1 MLALILEKFG
11 LFDKM
16 VVLRAVRPLLLP
28 AGNVELVLALVVG
41 PDLEILVETA
51 LAAHLEVLRH
61 LKL

>member
-16 VVLRAVRPLLLP
+16 VVLRAVGPLLLP